1 MSHIVRTLPLA
12 IVMLALGGCSPA
24 DDGTGDPSAAAG
36 QPGGG
41 GSRPGAGGGA
51 GTSGA
56 NGASGTTSA
65 GAAGASSSGGT
76 AGAQAAAGA
85 AAAGSAGQGGGGG
98 GGGSGGLAGGG
109 GGVGGAGGSAA
120 VGGSGGSAGN
130 AGAGG
135 GSAGAGPVGNGCGTK
150 PYKLCEDFEAATPGA
165 LPPGWEKF
173 ELYQQGKPGTVDV
186 QTDQFHGGAKA
197 LKSSSAAKD
206 QPRARRSLAS
216 LGTLANN
223 HWGRIWYKVQ
233 TPAPRPNTYFHVTF
247 AALTKS
253 DKAPESRIV
262 DNVQDPTG
270 KLQYLYNLPDDTCC
284 TMTGFSGAFDDK
296 WHCAEWFIS
305 QSTNAYRFF
314 LDSKEVAISFTGNTK
329 ARIANIDYIALGT
342 AFYQLPATPFVAWI
356 DDLVLNDTQV
366 GCNPCSERGGATRAE
381 PAASL
386 ADPPRRARITRLA
399 PAATGAWEHDA
410 QSNHACEERRPR

>member
-1 MSHIVRTLPLA
+1 MRKLWLLVAFSLV
-12 IVMLALGGCSPA
+12 GCVVSPA
-24 DDGTGDPSAAAG
+24 VDDGTGGSAGAAAA
-36 QPGGG
+36 QAGG
-41 GSRPGAGGGA
+41 GSGSSLSGAGGGA
-51 GTSGA
+51 GTGSANSAAGA
-56 NGASGTTSA
+56 TSA
-65 GAAGASSSGGT
+65 GASSTGG
-76 AGAQAAAGA
+76 AAGA
-85 AAAGSAGQGGGGG
+85 GVMAGAAGTTEQG
-98 GGGSGGLAGGG
+98 GGGSGGLAGGSG
-109 GGVGGAGGSAA
+109 G
-120 VGGSGGSAGN
+120 GGSGGA
-130 AGAGG
+130 AG
-135 GSAGAGPVGNGCGTK
+135 GSAGAAGALGNGCGTK
-150 PYKLCEDFEAATPGA
+150 PYKLCEDFESAAAGA

-233 TPAPRPNTYFHVTF
+233 IPAPRPNTYFHVTF

-284 TMTGFSGAFDDK
+284 TLTGFSGAFDDK

-305 QSTNAYRFF
+305 QTTNAYRFF
-314 LDSKEVAISFTGNTK
+314 LDSKEIPISFTGNTK

-342 AFYQLPATPFVAWI
+342 AFYQVPATPFVAWI
-356 DDLVLNDTQV
+356 DDLAINDAQI
-366 GCNPCSERGGATRAE
+366 GCNP
-381 PAASL
+381 
-386 ADPPRRARITRLA
+386 
-399 PAATGAWEHDA
+399 
-410 QSNHACEERRPR
+410 